1 MQILS
6 KSLKFFLAILALG
19 TMARA
24 ADEKPSAAVGAI
36 VESEGRFG
44 QMAHD
49 RSVRAAFLEFLADDA
64 IVFSPGPVNGKKV
77 WSERKESGLEL
88 IWQPIFAA
96 MARSSDLGYTTGPA
110 KWKRTR
116 TDEKFLGYGQ
126 FVSVWKKQRDGAWKV
141 ALDIGIEN
149 PEPKSEPGP
158 PQTLAPD
165 DVTKD
170 VDLVA
175 ARQTFEKTQ
184 RDFAAMAKEDS
195 PGALSAFASENI
207 RAFREEMFPIIGK
220 KAVVDMA
227 SAAHGP
233 MSIQTSGGDLSRSGD
248 LAYSYGSYSI
258 KRGDETERGNVVQI
272 WQTDSAGA
280 WKLVLDLEQKVP
292 PG

>member
-19 TMARA
+19 AIARA
-24 ADEKPSAAVGAI
+24 ADEKPSAAVRAI

-64 IVFSPGPVNGKKV
+64 IVFGPGPVNGKKV
-77 WSERKESGLEL
+77 WSERPESTLDL

-96 MARSSDLGYTTGPA
+96 IARSGDFGYDTGPA
-110 KWKRTR
+110 KWKKNRS
-116 TDEKFLGYGQ
+116 DEKFLGYGQ

-149 PEPKSEPGP
+149 PQPTSEPGP
-158 PQTLAPD
+158 PQTLVAG

-175 ARQTFEKTQ
+175 ARQALEKTE
-184 RDFAAMAKEDS
+184 RDFAGMAKEDS
-195 PGALSAFASENI
+195 LSALSAFASENI
-207 RAFREEMFPIIGK
+207 QAFREEMFPIIGK
-220 KAVVDMA
+220 KAVVEMA

-233 MSIQTSGGDLSRSGD
+233 MSIQANGGDMSRSGD

-258 KRGDETERGNVVQI
+258 KRGDETERGNLVQI

>member
-6 KSLKFFLAILALG
+6 KSLKFFLAILMLG
-19 TMARA
+19 AMARA
-24 ADEKPSAAVGAI
+24 ADEKPSAAVRAI

-64 IVFSPGPVNGKKV
+64 IVFGPGPVNGKKV
-77 WSERKESGLEL
+77 WSERAESGLEL
-88 IWQPIFAA
+88 IWQPVFAA
-96 MARSSDLGYTTGPA
+96 IARSGDFGYDTGPA
-110 KWKRTR
+110 KWKKNR

-141 ALDIGIEN
+141 AVDIGIEN
-149 PEPKSEPGP
+149 PQPTSEAGS
-158 PQTLAPD
+158 PQTLVAD
-165 DVTKD
+165 DLTKD

-175 ARQTFEKTQ
+175 ARQALEKTQ
-184 RDFAAMAKEDS
+184 RGFADMAKEDS
-195 PGALSAFASENI
+195 LGAFSVFASENI
-207 RAFREEMFPIIGK
+207 RAFREDMFPIIGK
-220 KAVVDMA
+220 KAVVEMA

-233 MSIQTSGGDLSRSGD
+233 MSIQASGGDMSRSGD

-258 KRGDETERGNVVQI
+258 KSGDETERGNLVQI

>member
-6 KSLKFFLAILALG
+6 KSLKFFLAVLALG
-19 TMARA
+19 AIARA
-24 ADEKPSAAVGAI
+24 ADEKPSAAVRTI

-44 QMAHD
+44 QMARE

-64 IVFSPGPVNGKKV
+64 IVFGPGPVNGKKV

-110 KWKRTR
+110 KWKRNR

-149 PEPKSEPGP
+149 PQPTSEPGP
-158 PQTLAPD
+158 PQTLAAD
-165 DVTKD
+165 DVPKD

-175 ARQTFEKTQ
+175 ARQALEKTQ
-184 RDFAAMAKEDS
+184 RGFAEMAKEDS
-195 PGALSAFASENI
+195 LGALSTFASENI

-220 KAVVDMA
+220 EAVVDIA

-233 MSIQTSGGDLSRSGD
+233 MSIQASGGEMSRSGD

-258 KRGDETERGNVVQI
+258 KRENETERGNLVQI

-280 WKLVLDLEQKVP
+280 WKVVLDLEQKVP
-292 PG
+292 AG

>member
-6 KSLKFFLAILALG
+6 KSIFLAVLAFG
-19 TMARA
+19 AMARA
-24 ADEKPSAAVGAI
+24 ADEKPAAAVRAI

-49 RSVRAAFLEFLADDA
+49 RSVRTAFLEFLADDA
-64 IVFSPGPVNGKKV
+64 IVFGPGPVNGKKV
-77 WSERKESGLEL
+77 WSERKESGLDL
-88 IWQPIFAA
+88 IWQPVFAA
-96 MARSSDLGYTTGPA
+96 IARSGDFGYDTGPA
-110 KWKRTR
+110 KWKKNR

-126 FVSVWKKQRDGAWKV
+126 FVSVWKKQKDGTWKV
-141 ALDIGIEN
+141 TLDIGIEN
-149 PEPKSEPGP
+149 PQPTSEAGS
-158 PQTLAPD
+158 PQTLVAD
-165 DVTKD
+165 DLTKD

-175 ARQTFEKTQ
+175 ARQALEKTQ
-184 RDFAAMAKEDS
+184 RGFADMAKEDS
-195 PGALSAFASENI
+195 LGAFSVFASENI
-207 RAFREEMFPIIGK
+207 RAFREDMFPIIGK
-220 KAVVDMA
+220 KAVVEMA

-233 MSIQTSGGDLSRSGD
+233 MSIQASGGDMSRSGD

-258 KRGDETERGNVVQI
+258 KSGDETERGNLVQI

>member
-6 KSLKFFLAILALG
+6 KSLNFFLAMLALG
-19 TMARA
+19 AMAST
-24 ADEKPSAAVGAI
+24 ADEKPSAAVRAI

-64 IVFSPGPVNGKKV
+64 IVFRLGPVNGKKV
-77 WSERKESGLEL
+77 WSERPESTLDL

-96 MARSSDLGYTTGPA
+96 IARSGDFGYDTGPA
-110 KWKRTR
+110 KWKKNRS
-116 TDEKFLGYGQ
+116 DEKFLGYGQ

-149 PEPKSEPGP
+149 PQPTSEPGP
-158 PQTLAPD
+158 PQTLVAG

-175 ARQTFEKTQ
+175 ARQALEKTE
-184 RDFAAMAKEDS
+184 RDFAGMAKEDS
-195 PGALSAFASENI
+195 LSALSAFASENI
-207 RAFREEMFPIIGK
+207 RAFREEMLPIIGK

-227 SAAHGP
+227 SAAHGT
-233 MSIQTSGGDLSRSGD
+233 MSIQASSGDMSRSGD

-258 KRGDETERGNVVQI
+258 KRGDETERGNLVQI
-272 WQTDSAGA
+272 WQTDSSGA

>member
-6 KSLKFFLAILALG
+6 KSQKVFLVLFALCPI
-19 TMARA
+19 ARA
-24 ADEKPSAAVGAI
+24 ADEKPSDAVHAI
-36 VESEGRFG
+36 VESEGRFC

-64 IVFSPGPVNGKKV
+64 IVFRPEPVNGKKV
-77 WSERKESGLEL
+77 WSERPESGLAL

-110 KWKRTR
+110 KWKKDQA
-116 TDEKFLGYGQ
+116 DEKFLGYGQ

-149 PEPKSEPGP
+149 PQPTSEPGP
-158 PQTLAPD
+158 PQTLVAD

-175 ARQTFEKTQ
+175 ARQALEKTQ
-184 RDFAAMAKEDS
+184 RGFAGMAKEDS
-195 PGALSAFASENI
+195 LGALSAFASESI

-227 SAAHGP
+227 SAGHGP
-233 MSIQTSGGDLSRSGD
+233 MSIQASGGDMSRSGD

-258 KRGDETERGNVVQI
+258 KRGDETERGNLVQI